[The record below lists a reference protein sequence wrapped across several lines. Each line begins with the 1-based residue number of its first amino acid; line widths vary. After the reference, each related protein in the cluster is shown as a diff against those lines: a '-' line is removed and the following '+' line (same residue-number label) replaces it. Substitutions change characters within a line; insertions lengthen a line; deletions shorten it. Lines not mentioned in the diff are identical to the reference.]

1 MHDLQCCPECRAGSI
16 IAAYRLNT
24 VLEHIDMTTILEVK
38 NLVKKYKKLTA
49 VNGVSFSIAQGQCF
63 ALLGPNGAGKT
74 TALEVIENIMPPT
87 SGQILYRGR
96 PRSSS
101 FREEIGIQFQHTS
114 LLNFLTVQET
124 LVTFSKMYKDPE
136 SVDALVELC
145 GLQEIL
151 ARMNNKISG
160 GQQQR
165 LLLALALVNK
175 PELLFLDEPSTGLDP
190 KARHNLWDIVLK
202 IKQQGK
208 TIILT
213 THSMEEAE
221 YLCDEVAIMDR
232 GKIIAHGSPAA
243 LIRQHCNGN
252 AIILPRSS
260 LNIPMEELPF
270 HYHALENSVE
280 LQTDN
285 IQEGLEK
292 LMALNI
298 SLSEMIVRSP
308 NLEDVFLTLTG
319 RQLRD

>member
-1 MHDLQCCPECRAGSI
+1 
-16 IAAYRLNT
+16 
-24 VLEHIDMTTILEVK
+24 MTTILEVK
-38 NLVKKYKKLTA
+38 NLVKKYKNLTA

-114 LLNFLTVQET
+114 LLNFLTVEET
-124 LVTFSKMYKDPE
+124 LATFSKMYKDPE
-136 SVDALVELC
+136 SVDSLVELC

-151 ARMNNKISG
+151 GRMNNKISG

-165 LLLALALVNK
+165 LLLALALANK

-190 KARHNLWDIVLK
+190 QARHNLWDIVLK

-232 GKIIAHGSPAA
+232 GKIIAQGSPAA

-260 LNIPMEELPF
+260 LNIPLEELPF
-270 HYHALENSVE
+270 PHQALENSVE
-280 LQTDN
+280 LQTNN

-292 LMALNI
+292 LMALKI
-298 SLSEMIVRSP
+298 PLSDMIVRSP